1 MSVLSLRL
9 PNSIHTHIK
18 DLAQQE
24 GVSINQFIMLAVA
37 EKMAALNTKDYL
49 QKRALR
55 GNRQKLLAVLAKSA
69 DVEPDAADQLPI
81 SLSR

>member
-1 MSVLSLRL
+1 MR
-9 PNSIHTHIK
+9 

-24 GVSINQFIMLAVA
+24 GISINQFIMLAVA

-55 GNRQKLLAVLAKSA
+55 GSRQKLLAVLAKSP
-69 DVEPDAADQLPI
+69 DVEPDEADRLP
-81 SLSR
+81 R